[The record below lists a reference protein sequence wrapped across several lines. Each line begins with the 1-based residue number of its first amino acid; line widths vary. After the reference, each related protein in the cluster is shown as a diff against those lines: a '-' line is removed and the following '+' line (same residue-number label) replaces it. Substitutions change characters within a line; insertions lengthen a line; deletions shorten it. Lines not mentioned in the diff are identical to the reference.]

1 MKELE
6 KNELM
11 GVDGGKVAYVTP
23 VNPKLAE
30 EYGKVAYAICF
41 LENVC
46 IAAYNGAAWIRNQL
60 GD

>member
-11 GVDGGKVAYVTP
+11 GVDGGKVAYWDTQWSGTQ
-23 VNPKLAE
+23 NRAS
-30 EYGKVAYAICF
+30 YAFEALCNGIV
-41 LENVC
+41 L
-46 IAAYNGAAWIRNQL
+46 IHNGAAAIRNYF